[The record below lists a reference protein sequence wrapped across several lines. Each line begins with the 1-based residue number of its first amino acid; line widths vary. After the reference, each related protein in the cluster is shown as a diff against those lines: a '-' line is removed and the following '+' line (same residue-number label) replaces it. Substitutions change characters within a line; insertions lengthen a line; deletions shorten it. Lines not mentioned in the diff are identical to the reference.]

1 MLEQLDQM
9 DLQERAVRV
18 DLPHLDPSDPEGG
31 CCGGHSGCPC
41 GGHHGGPCCGRH
53 GSGPERAEA

>member
-1 MLEQLDQM
+1 MLEQRNQM
-9 DLQERAVRV
+9 DLQESAVRV

-31 CCGGHSGCPC
+31 CCGGHSG
-41 GGHHGGPCCGRH
+41 GPCCGRH